1 MLPNKIYALINGNKS
16 ELTESGGIFT
26 LGDVTVSVN
35 EGGKISVAA
44 SSYAPQKLC
53 LVYPFQFERETIFLG
68 DAWERGYGDLC
79 FKPRDEKRY
88 MPWYFIATDGKST
101 YGFGVKTGGG
111 AFAHWNVFEK
121 EVVLTLDLRNG
132 TRQALLNGRTL
143 IAAETVFYRSEKSSF
158 EGAQELC
165 SMLCESPILPRS
177 PIYGGND
184 WYCNYSNNSFDNIAR
199 SASHVSECA
208 GSLSDRPFMV
218 IDDGWQLNRLAGYN
232 GGPWRYPN
240 SKFKDMGKMA
250 KRIENEGAVPG
261 IWLRPLLT
269 MEYLPRECV
278 LYAHTDRDKFHLD
291 PSHPETLNYVAS
303 EIKALTEWGY
313 KLLKY
318 DFTSYDILGRYGIS
332 MDENVTV
339 GDYGFF
345 DNTKTTAEIIK
356 DLYRTVREAAGAD
369 TLLIGCNTVGHL
381 GAGLF
386 EIQRTGDDTSGR
398 EWDRTRKMGINTLA
412 FRMPQHGKFFA
423 ADADCVG
430 ITENV
435 PWEKNSQW
443 LDVLAQS
450 GTPLFVSAA
459 ENCRT
464 EKINAALKT
473 AFETCVEVAKSG
485 ETLRPLDWTETLT
498 PRVWQRGEKI
508 FKYNWD

>member
-1 MLPNKIYALINGNKS
+1 MLPFKLRALIGETETDVSPIGN
-16 ELTESGGIFT
+16 TFT
-26 LGDVTVSVN
+26 LGNVTVICMDSGEILVTAEN
-35 EGGKISVAA
+35 EAPKKIRLF
-44 SSYAPQKLC
+44 YR
-53 LVYPFQFERETIFLG
+53 FEFDESTLFLG

-88 MPWYFIATDGKST
+88 MPWYFLATNGRT
-101 YGFGVKTGGG
+101 THGFGVKTGGG
-111 AFAHWNVFEK
+111 AFAHWNVYEK
-121 EVVLTLDLRNG
+121 EVVLTLDIRNG
-132 TRQALLNGRTL
+132 TRPTRLNGRTL
-143 IAAETVFYRSEKSSF
+143 RAAETVFYSSEKDVF
-158 EGAQELC
+158 DGARELC
-165 SMLCESPILPRS
+165 SMLCESPILPKA
-177 PIYGGND
+177 PVYGGND

-208 GSLSDRPFMV
+208 HGLSDRPFMV
-218 IDDGWQLNRLAGYN
+218 IDDGWQLNRLGGYN

-240 SKFKDMGKMA
+240 SKFNDMSAMA
-250 KRIENEGAVPG
+250 KRITDEGAIPG

-269 MEYLPRECV
+269 MEYLPRECI
-278 LYAHTDRDKFHLD
+278 LSAHTDRDKFHLD

-303 EIKALTEWGY
+303 ETKALTDFGY

-332 MDENVTV
+332 MDENVTA
-339 GDYGFF
+339 GDWGFF

-356 DLYRTVREAAGAD
+356 SLYRTIKTAAGQE

-398 EWDRTRKMGINTLA
+398 EWERTRKMGVNTLA
-412 FRMPQHGKFFA
+412 FRMPQHGTFFA

-430 ITENV
+430 ITDKV

-464 EKINAALKT
+464 EEINAALKS
-473 AFETCVEVAKSG
+473 AFETSVMVAKSG
-485 ETLRPLDWTETLT
+485 EVLRPLDWTETLT